1 MAAADKKFINHISS
15 QHLMKKHWLNL
26 LIIAAFVATLSLPFS
41 NKAYHMDDPA
51 FLAIADQIAKDPLRP
66 YSFSLEWGQS
76 AKSAAQLLD
85 TPLVPYYIAFVTWLF
100 GRSEMILH
108 LAFLIFPLMAGA
120 SFYFIA
126 GRFVPYPLVAALL
139 LISSPVFLP
148 NSHNLMLDIPSLSFF
163 LLSMA
168 LFVNGVDR
176 KSHALLSLGSI
187 AAGLAFLAKPQ
198 SLVIIPLLAF
208 YCIVRKKRTYVIYQ
222 LIPVFFVILF
232 SIHNYFFE
240 GSVIAADYIS
250 FLSGAKQSSVMLF
263 AAYALSNL
271 SSIGGAVLFPLF
283 LFYPFVLKKRN
294 LPLLAASAAIGLLIS
309 FLTYQFSAISAS
321 GQYTLPQI
329 SLLLVFVSGALFF
342 LFVLLSDHYGN
353 IRLFLRSAF
362 RAGKRKYNPPA
373 LFLSAW
379 FFGTLAVN
387 SGISGG
393 AVRHLAY
400 FLPAMILCY
409 LALLKS
415 YAPLLRIQ
423 MQTFLAIG
431 VASTLSLGFL
441 ISVADYQY
449 AGVYRDFSEHAG
461 NQFKTATN
469 TVHFLGSAGFQ
480 HYMAEHGYH
489 MLLNGDNSPK
499 QGDIITRARLVFP
512 RKMAPEL
519 AARVAYVDTIRYS
532 SRLPVRI
539 QNTEA
544 HAGYYTLGAG
554 LLPYYFSVSDLESFD
569 VYYVAR

>member
-15 QHLMKKHWLNL
+15 QHLMKKHGLNR
-26 LIIAAFVATLSLPFS
+26 LIIAAFVAPLPLPFS

-208 YCIVRKKRTYVIYQ
+208 YCIVRKKRTYLIYQ

-232 SIHNYFFE
+232 STHNYFFE

-271 SSIGGAVLFPLF
+271 SSIGGAVLFPLL
-283 LFYPFVLKKRN
+283 LFSLCMVFRDIGRKLGN
-294 LPLLAASAAIGLLIS
+294 LRWGCAA
-309 FLTYQFSAISAS
+309 
-321 GQYTLPQI
+321 PC
-329 SLLLVFVSGALFF
+329 
-342 LFVLLSDHYGN
+342 LLSPRDD
-353 IRLFLRSAF
+353 IV
-362 RAGKRKYNPPA
+362 
-373 LFLSAW
+373 LSRIAQ
-379 FFGTLAVN
+379 
-387 SGISGG
+387 
-393 AVRHLAY
+393 
-400 FLPAMILCY
+400 ILCPTVEDSDANIFGHWRCFY
-409 LALLKS
+409 
-415 YAPLLRIQ
+415 I
-423 MQTFLAIG
+423 
-431 VASTLSLGFL
+431 VAWLP
-441 ISVADYQY
+441 
-449 AGVYRDFSEHAG
+449 DF
-461 NQFKTATN
+461 
-469 TVHFLGSAGFQ
+469 
-480 HYMAEHGYH
+480 
-489 MLLNGDNSPK
+489 
-499 QGDIITRARLVFP
+499 RC
-512 RKMAPEL
+512 
-519 AARVAYVDTIRYS
+519 
-532 SRLPVRI
+532 RLPICRGI
-539 QNTEA
+539 
-544 HAGYYTLGAG
+544 
-554 LLPYYFSVSDLESFD
+554 
-569 VYYVAR
+569 